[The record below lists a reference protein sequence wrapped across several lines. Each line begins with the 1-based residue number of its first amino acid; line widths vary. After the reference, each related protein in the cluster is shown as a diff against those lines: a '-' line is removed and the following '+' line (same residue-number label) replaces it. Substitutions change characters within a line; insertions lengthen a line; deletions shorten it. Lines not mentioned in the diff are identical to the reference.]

1 LFERRWFGVHAL
13 SLRQQEMGQVAAR
26 AKSAGSQVCWIASL
40 FHDKST
46 GITSLKPQAF
56 CRIQREQAMTATIV
70 PWIVQLAF
78 GFGNL
83 ISAQWLEMRGLSGQA
98 TTEDIEMF
106 ARKGVFSS
114 IGRAGAA
121 ATIVAV
127 ALTAFQPSTAF
138 AGSAPA
144 NGATATTG
152 TSTATDFSSRGRYY
166 RGGGGGAA
174 AAAAFAGIVGTGI
187 AIAAAQNR
195 RDYYDSYGYY
205 GGGPAYYAA
214 PPAYYGGGPVYYG
227 GGGYYRN
234 SGVPHYRG
242 HPLASW

>member
-1 LFERRWFGVHAL
+1 
-13 SLRQQEMGQVAAR
+13 
-26 AKSAGSQVCWIASL
+26 
-40 FHDKST
+40 
-46 GITSLKPQAF
+46 
-56 CRIQREQAMTATIV
+56 MTATIS
-70 PWIVQLAF
+70 PEIVQLAL

-83 ISAQWLEMRGLSGQA
+83 RSTQWLAIRGLSGQ
-98 TTEDIEMF
+98 TTMEDIEMF

-114 IGRAGAA
+114 IGRASAA

-127 ALTAFQPSTAF
+127 ALTTFQPSMAF

-144 NGATATTG
+144 KGDVKAVTATTG
-152 TSTATDFSSRGRYY
+152 TSTATDFSSRGRRY
-166 RGGGGGAA
+166 GGGGAA

-187 AIAAAQNR
+187 AIAASQSR

-205 GGGPAYYAA
+205 DGGPAVYAA
-214 PPAYYGGGPVYYG
+214 PPAYYGEPVYGGPVYYG

-242 HPLASW
+242 HPIASW